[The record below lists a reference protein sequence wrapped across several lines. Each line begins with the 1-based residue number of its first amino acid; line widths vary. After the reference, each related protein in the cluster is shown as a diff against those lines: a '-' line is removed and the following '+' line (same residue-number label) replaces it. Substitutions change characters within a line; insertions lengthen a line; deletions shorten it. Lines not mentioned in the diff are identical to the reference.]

1 MKKIM
6 LAALVLGLGLSTAS
20 AQSAMDPNMTCADY
34 LKALAQ
40 MGNVPKS
47 GDAAVD
53 AMDKKINDYCK
64 ANPAAKLSVAMEK
77 AMQ

>member
-1 MKKIM
+1 MQKIT
-6 LAALVLGLGLSTAS
+6 LVALMLGLGISTAS

-34 LKALAQ
+34 LKSVAQ
-40 MGNVPKS
+40 MGTVPKT
-47 GDAAVD
+47 GDASLD

-64 ANPAAKLSVAMEK
+64 ANPTAKLSVAMEK